1 MTSWPSLSAAET
13 VAKLRAS
20 GTVTDVEPAFDSH
33 DDGTRELRWMAI
45 RVLTLE
51 RSLRAMVESNEAI
64 LESLERCFSEIGHQE
79 DRLSPRIERLE
90 ADAVELA
97 SQLAATKH
105 DVLSGRLEYQDE
117 TSRYDGRF
125 AEVLELAHDAKLL
138 AAQAHVSVEVTAN
151 KADDLII
158 DLRGIEATLEA
169 TVGTAE
175 VLVERSELARQDA
188 DVSRDLADRVAEL
201 TQDVDHLSTAV
212 FLLGEVSDQ
221 SLLAKRV
228 EKVESRVDRAQVA
241 ARRELDALVDEVHAA
256 RELAKEAD
264 TTAQKAKD
272 RADYAATSGDELRA
286 DFDVESR
293 EVRVELE
300 VGSERIDRALESMKL
315 DSLKS
320 EIRESLA
327 TLTRLVSEDLD
338 VDIEASEPGVDDR
351 YLDRW
356 ARHLRVH
363 RELQQQR
370 AENPHFGRQ

>member
-125 AEVLELAHDAKLL
+125 AEVLEWP
-138 AAQAHVSVEVTAN
+138 T
-151 KADDLII
+151 
-158 DLRGIEATLEA
+158 T
-169 TVGTAE
+169 
-175 VLVERSELARQDA
+175 RSCSPPRP
-188 DVSRDLADRVAEL
+188 
-201 TQDVDHLSTAV
+201 
-212 FLLGEVSDQ
+212 
-221 SLLAKRV
+221 
-228 EKVESRVDRAQVA
+228 
-241 ARRELDALVDEVHAA
+241 
-256 RELAKEAD
+256 
-264 TTAQKAKD
+264 
-272 RADYAATSGDELRA
+272 
-286 DFDVESR
+286 
-293 EVRVELE
+293 
-300 VGSERIDRALESMKL
+300 M
-315 DSLKS
+315 
-320 EIRESLA
+320 
-327 TLTRLVSEDLD
+327 
-338 VDIEASEPGVDDR
+338 
-351 YLDRW
+351 
-356 ARHLRVH
+356 
-363 RELQQQR
+363 
-370 AENPHFGRQ
+370 